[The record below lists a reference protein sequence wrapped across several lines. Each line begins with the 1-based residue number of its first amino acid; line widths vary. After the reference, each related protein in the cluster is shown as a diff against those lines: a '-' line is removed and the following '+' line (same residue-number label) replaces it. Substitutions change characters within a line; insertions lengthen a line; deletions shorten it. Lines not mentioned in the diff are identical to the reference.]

1 MDHLWTPW
9 RSTYIKSKK
18 DEACVFCL
26 AASSD
31 NDEATLVVY
40 RASLN
45 FILLNRYP
53 YTNGHLM
60 IAPYQHVSRLNA
72 LNEATTTEM
81 MQLARLA
88 ESAIESVYKPH
99 GLNLGLNLGEAAGAG
114 IEQHLHLHSNVE
126 RKRALSWPRPS
137 SHEVAAGRVCV
148 HEPCP
153 RRCAR
158 PCRRAYKPD
167 PRSPNCLL
175 PRAQRDSRPTHPPPR
190 RSS

>member
-18 DEACVFCL
+18 DEGCIFCL
-26 AASSD
+26 AAASD
-31 NDEATLVVY
+31 NDEAMLVVH
-40 RASLN
+40 RARLN

-72 LNEATTTEM
+72 LDDATTTEM

-88 ESAIESVYKPH
+88 ESTIETVYKPH

-114 IEQHLHLHSNVE
+114 IEQHLHLH
-126 RKRALSWPRPS
+126 A
-137 SHEVAAGRVCV
+137 
-148 HEPCP
+148 
-153 RRCAR
+153 
-158 PCRRAYKPD
+158 
-167 PRSPNCLL
+167 L
-175 PRAQRDSRPTHPPPR
+175 PRWKGDANFMTTIAETRIIPETLEETYRKLKAQFPPTA
-190 RSS
+190 